1 MRSLPAERNAVGER
15 VLLRSANMR
24 KPWMWMFVCLIAISP
39 GAGRSN
45 APSLPELPP
54 YQKNSRES
62 FDRVVRLEVEYDE
75 TFLEQHGDSVE
86 DVITEAIAIHNMEW
100 RRYRRE
106 WFVLGGLRFH
116 PSESERDATYV
127 LARFTH
133 RTVHEPD
140 TIHVNILGRQLEVYS
155 NGRGST
161 AIGGLAYR
169 GSDALL
175 VSVAPG
181 APTQLIAYYLFHEL
195 GHAWDALD
203 LPFRG
208 GDSTYGAKSKIT
220 FDIDAGNEE
229 VMEHATG
236 PGDRTTRGRAPMLIR
251 AKLADAWRETRDTT
265 LYPRLHEL
273 LLHEP
278 SPSNPAYLSKKETL
292 LAAAGE
298 AAPRIEQLIARYEVT
313 RKDLRDDA
321 ETRQQIAQHYWRAND
336 ALANGDLAC
345 AAAEIETVKAIYAST
360 PDVHFLV
367 GAVEKKIQKKIRRR

>member
-1 MRSLPAERNAVGER
+1 
-15 VLLRSANMR
+15 
-24 KPWMWMFVCLIAISP
+24 MFVCLIAISP
-39 GAGRSN
+39 GAGRST
-45 APSLPELPP
+45 ALRLPETPP
-54 YQKNSRES
+54 YQNATREP
-62 FDRVVRLEVEYDE
+62 FDRVVRLEVEYDQ
-75 TFLEQHGDSVE
+75 TFLEQHGDKVE
-86 DVITEAIAIHNMEW
+86 EVIEEAIAIHNMEW

-116 PSESERDATYV
+116 PSGSERDATYV
-127 LARFTH
+127 LARFMH
-133 RTVHEPD
+133 RTVHDPD

-155 NGRGST
+155 SGRGST

-181 APTQLIAYYLFHEL
+181 ATPPLIAYYLFHEL
-195 GHAWDALD
+195 GHSWDALD

-208 GDSTYGAKSKIT
+208 GDSTFGAKSKLT

-229 VMEHATG
+229 IMEHAAG

-251 AKLADAWRETRDTT
+251 AKLADAWRETRGMA
-265 LYPRLHEL
+265 LYPQLHDL

-278 SPSNPAYLSKKETL
+278 SPSNPTYLSKKKAL

-298 AAPRIEQLIARYEVT
+298 RAPRIEQVIARYEVT
-313 RKDLRDDA
+313 RSDLRDDV
-321 ETRQQIAQHYWRAND
+321 EIRQRIAQHYWRAND

-345 AAAEIETVKAIYAST
+345 AAAEVEAVKAIYAST

-367 GAVEKKIQKKIRRR
+367 GAVENKIQKKIRRRR